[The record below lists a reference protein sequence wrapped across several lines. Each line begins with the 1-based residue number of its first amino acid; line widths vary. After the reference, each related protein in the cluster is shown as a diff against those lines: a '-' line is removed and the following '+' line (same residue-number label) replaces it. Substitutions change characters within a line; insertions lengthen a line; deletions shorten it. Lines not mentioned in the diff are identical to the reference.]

1 MNDFFTN
8 LKRIKRGPA
17 IMLEKDIGI
26 ILANTDINKNS
37 IVLDAGSG
45 CGVTTIFLAK
55 FVKKVYSYDIRKDFL
70 EISKENAKRFG
81 LKNIVFKNK
90 DVYAEIDER
99 NLDLI
104 TLDLKEPWNALDQA
118 YQALKEN
125 GCLTAYLPNITQ
137 VQELTLKLRDKFK
150 VIKVLE
156 TIERKWIVE
165 EKRVRPENM
174 IIGHTGFIIIIKKV

>member
-1 MNDFFTN
+1 MEDFFTN
-8 LKRIKRGPA
+8 LRKIKRGPA

-26 ILANTDINKNS
+26 ILANTDIKKSS

-55 FVKKVYSYDIRKDFL
+55 FVKKVYSYDIRSDFL
-70 EISKENAKRFG
+70 EIAKENARRFN

-90 DVYAEIDER
+90 DVSQEIKER

-104 TLDLKEPWNALDQA
+104 SLDLREPWQVLDQA
-118 YQALKEN
+118 YLALKEN
-125 GCLTAYLPNITQ
+125 GYLTAYLPNITQ
-137 VQELTLKLRDKFK
+137 VQELVLKLNNKFK
-150 VIKVLE
+150 VVKVLE